1 MSWGTAVLDLVRGKR
16 QCDFNLTAT
25 LLWAGK
31 PVLQWW
37 YWAQTG
43 EQDSQKLSWKEL
55 KQECCHLSVVWE
67 MQVGHSLF
75 RRERAMEEGAV
86 LTVEDPK
93 LGSPGFIH
101 RTTVGYCGIL
111 EWRLE

>member
-1 MSWGTAVLDLVRGKR
+1 MERTGAGMLSLKR
-16 QCDFNLTAT
+16 SVGN
-25 LLWAGK
+25 AG
-31 PVLQWW
+31 
-37 YWAQTG
+37 G
-43 EQDSQKLSWKEL
+43 SQP
-55 KQECCHLSVVWE
+55 
-67 MQVGHSLF
+67 F